1 MTVLKDSTTTNCN
14 IGTQPKATLDE
25 PVNHQSLLIH
35 INKMKSLSSL
45 IIAVLLPLC
54 TTFQLVHV
62 VESSAASTQSA
73 LSVLKTL
80 DYRYFVAGGTC
91 AAISHG
97 ITTPIDV
104 IKTKKQSDI
113 KYKNMNMISTAMDI
127 VSTEGSNALLG
138 GLGPTVVGYGIEGA
152 MKFGVYEIA
161 KPIFRAWLSGG
172 VESSTTT
179 NPALAYLLASVAA
192 GAVAAILLCPME
204 STRIRIVTDPAFANK
219 GLLTALPQMIRED
232 GPWASFQVGLWAML
246 AKQVPYTLGK
256 QVSFDVFAGM
266 LYSFLN
272 TMPANTISETQTKWA
287 VSVLAA
293 FMASIIACIFSQ
305 PGDMILTETY
315 KKPMPAVTGKGR
327 GLTKAVAADRSS
339 IIDVMHTIYGRG
351 GLSSFF
357 TGTGARIVHV
367 GLIITSQLVIYDIVK
382 QLLGLPATGSH

>member
-1 MTVLKDSTTTNCN
+1 
-14 IGTQPKATLDE
+14 
-25 PVNHQSLLIH
+25 
-35 INKMKSLSSL
+35 MKSLRSIL
-45 IIAVLLPLC
+45 IAVLLPLA
-54 TTFQLVHV
+54 TTFQLVNV
-62 VESSAASTQSA
+62 VESSAAATHSA
-73 LSVLKTL
+73 LSVLKSL

-113 KYKNMNMISTAMDI
+113 KYKNMNMISTAVDI
-127 VSTEGSNALLG
+127 VHTEGPNALLG

-161 KPIFRAWLSGG
+161 KPIFRALLNGG
-172 VESSTTT
+172 VESSTT

-192 GAVAAILLCPME
+192 GAVAAVLLCPME

-232 GPWASFQVGLWAML
+232 GPWASFAVGLWAML

-272 TMPANTISETQTKWA
+272 TIPANTISETQTKWA

-315 KKPMPAVTGKGR
+315 KKPMVTVPVSGKGR
-327 GLTKAVAADRSS
+327 GISKTVTTDRSS
-339 IIDVMHTIYGRG
+339 IIDVMRTIYGRG

>member
-1 MTVLKDSTTTNCN
+1 MNT
-14 IGTQPKATLDE
+14 
-25 PVNHQSLLIH
+25 
-35 INKMKSLSSL
+35 MKSLSSI

-54 TTFQLVHV
+54 TTFQLVQV
-62 VESSAASTQSA
+62 VESSAATTAQSA

-113 KYKNMNMISTAMDI
+113 KYKNMNMINTAMDI
-127 VSTEGSNALLG
+127 VATEGSNALLG

-161 KPIFRAWLSGG
+161 KPIFRALLLGG
-172 VESSTTT
+172 GGLESSSSTTA

-272 TMPANTISETQTKWA
+272 TMPANMISETQTKWA

-315 KKPMPAVTGKGR
+315 KKPVPVASGKGR

-339 IIDVMHTIYGRG
+339 IIDVMRTIYGRG
-351 GLSSFF
+351 GVSSFF

>member
-1 MTVLKDSTTTNCN
+1 
-14 IGTQPKATLDE
+14 
-25 PVNHQSLLIH
+25 
-35 INKMKSLSSL
+35 MKSLRSI
-45 IIAVLLPLC
+45 IIALLLPLS

-62 VESSAASTQSA
+62 AESSAAAAHSA
-73 LSVLKTL
+73 LSVLKSL

-113 KYKNMNMISTAMDI
+113 KYKNMNMIGTAMDI
-127 VSTEGSNALLG
+127 VQTEGPNALLG

-161 KPIFRAWLSGG
+161 KPIFRSLLNGG
-172 VESSTTT
+172 VDTASAATT
-179 NPALAYLLASVAA
+179 NPALAYLLASVVA

-232 GPWASFQVGLWAML
+232 GPWASFAVGLWAML

-266 LYSFLN
+266 LYAFLN
-272 TMPANTISETQTKWA
+272 TMPANTISDTQTKWV

-315 KKPMPAVTGKGR
+315 KKPMVPVPTRRIA
-327 GLTKAVAADRSS
+327 KASVATDRSS
-339 IIDVMHTIYGRG
+339 FGDVIRTIYGRG